1 MPCHGLCPAYVHISG
16 RDLALFI
23 YISFQGTVPISF
35 LLCLPG
41 SPHFCGYCHSGVRGT
56 SVRPRPRESCIMVFA
71 VHWPPGR
78 ECARVLRSPGRRADS
93 VCTRFPSCM
102 HSLGYSGCLYGFR
115 GVPTGV
121 HPDTLPGPASGCPQ
135 NAGDSHCHHVG
146 HVFSRLAC
154 DGKEGF
160 WLLENTATE
169 DR

>member
-1 MPCHGLCPAYVHISG
+1 MPCHGLCSAYVHISG

-23 YISFQGTVPISF
+23 YISFQGAFPISF
-35 LLCLPG
+35 LLCLPR
-41 SPHFCGYCHSGVRGT
+41 SPHFCGYCHSGVMVT
-56 SVRPRPRESCIMVFA
+56 SVRSRPWESYIMEFA
-71 VHWPPGR
+71 VHCHTGMNVP
-78 ECARVLRSPGRRADS
+78 ECSGPQVVVLT
-93 VCTRFPSCM
+93 VCTHAPLRCM

-160 WLLENTATE
+160 
-169 DR
+169 